1 MFQVGDLVIY
11 EDVALANDIP
21 GIVVALVSDC
31 DYDADHLKIQ
41 WFDWEPGALANEDPK
56 RLIIVSSISE

>member
-21 GIVVALVSDC
+21 GIVVRFDDDRLEV
-31 DYDADHLKIQ
+31 Q
-41 WFDWEPGALANEDPK
+41 WFDWEPGCIAGEDPK
-56 RLIIVSSISE
+56 QLVVVSSVTEDK